1 MILISAVNIGKT
13 MKIRYK
19 NFKIKWK

>member
-13 MKIRYK
+13 MKIRYQ